1 MISKAKRKSSKKGDK
16 RPNAERPRA
25 GVAVVPT
32 ASASD
37 RPNAEIEATPV
48 ALSPNA
54 DVAISAGKELNV
66 GQRPAPTAPT
76 ECVHCQSVD
85 FVRRGRRHN
94 KFGSAQL
101 YICRNPLC
109 GRTFT
114 VKDIAGKKFP
124 LKIVIECMS
133 HYNLGFTFEQACSL
147 VRQKFGAAPD
157 PQTASAW
164 YEEYKPLC
172 RYERLRPWAVKY
184 CKPTETVE
192 VVTLAHRQLYR
203 FRYHRAKTY
212 LMLEEFRN
220 RNLKPLK
227 EYLDNVSSETPH
239 QYFQEGARMSEI
251 KSKFDKA
258 DMIVK
263 AKTNFANH
271 LAEFVLPSVAENKQ
285 RHEELQRFFI
295 ANDSVTVAT
304 EVPVYIRREDVE
316 HLEQVL
322 KFKVTDNGL
331 ITLKRRSADGSS
343 AERPRAEIDVVPT
356 ASVSADFTTSAGEN
370 RTAATATSASRRQFR
385 DREVPMPKLL
395 TGHIDFVQIRNGCV
409 HLLDYKPNAAKEQP
423 IEQLTWY
430 AMAMSRLTGL
440 RLFSFKC
447 GWFDEKDYFE
457 FFPLHVVKKLN
468 YKRKRNVVFKDGRK
482 VEIPRE
488 VREKASVV

>member
-1 MISKAKRKSSKKGDK
+1 MVTKTKNKVKRKDDVSEAKPEPPLDGHL
-16 RPNAERPRA
+16 
-25 GVAVVPT
+25 PT
-32 ASASD
+32 LRVLEDAH
-37 RPNAEIEATPV
+37 PAT
-48 ALSPNA
+48 A
-54 DVAISAGKELNV
+54 
-66 GQRPAPTAPT
+66 TACPYC
-76 ECVHCQSVD
+76 EGAD
-85 FVRRGRRHN
+85 FVKRGTRKN
-94 KFGSAQL
+94 KFGLAQL

-114 VKDIAGKKFP
+114 AKDIQGKKYP

-133 HYNLGFTFEQACSL
+133 HYNLGFTFEQTCSI

-192 VVTLAHRQLYR
+192 VVTMAHRQLYR

-227 EYLDNVSSETPH
+227 EYLDSVSTETPH
-239 QYFQEGARMSEI
+239 QYFSEGGRMSEI

-263 AKTNFANH
+263 SKTNFANH
-271 LAEFVLPSVAENKQ
+271 LAEFVP
-285 RHEELQRFFI
+285 
-295 ANDSVTVAT
+295 
-304 EVPVYIRREDVE
+304 
-316 HLEQVL
+316 L
-322 KFKVTDNGL
+322 KFKVTDDGL
-331 ITLKRRSADGSS
+331 VMLKGKK
-343 AERPRAEIDVVPT
+343 RPEA
-356 ASVSADFTTSAGEN
+356 
-370 RTAATATSASRRQFR
+370 
-385 DREVPMPKLL
+385 MPKLL

-440 RLFSFKC
+440 RLFEFKC

-457 FFPLHVVKKLN
+457 FYPLHVVKKLN
-468 YKRKRNVVFKDGRK
+468 YKRKRHAVFRDGSK
-482 VEIPRE
+482 VEVPRE
-488 VREKASVV
+488 GQGKASIV

>member
-1 MISKAKRKSSKKGDK
+1 MKKKVKEKSKQAKVK
-16 RPNAERPRA
+16 RSR
-25 GVAVVPT
+25 VDV
-32 ASASD
+32 D
-37 RPNAEIEATPV
+37 RPDAEIEV
-48 ALSPNA
+48 APAALFPSA
-54 DVAISAGKELNV
+54 DIEKTSAGEELNV
-66 GQRPAPTAPT
+66 GQRQALVA
-76 ECVHCQSVD
+76 HCPYCESAD
-85 FVRRGRRHN
+85 FVKRGTRKN
-94 KFGSAQL
+94 KFGVAQL
-101 YICRNPLC
+101 HLCRNPLC

-114 VKDIAGKKFP
+114 IKDIKGKKYP

-133 HYNLGFTFEQACSL
+133 FYNLGFTLDQTCSL
-147 VRQKFGAAPD
+147 VKQKFGAAPD

-192 VVTLAHRQLYR
+192 VVTMAHRQLYR

-212 LMLEEFRN
+212 LMLQEFKN
-220 RNLKPLK
+220 RNLAPLK
-227 EYLDNVSSETPH
+227 EYLDSVSSETPH
-239 QYFQEGARMSEI
+239 QYFQEGGRMSEI

-263 AKTNFANH
+263 SKTNFANH
-271 LAEFVLPSVAENKQ
+271 LAEFVLPSVAENKH

-316 HLEQVL
+316 HLEKVL
-322 KFKVTDNGL
+322 KFKVTDDGL
-331 ITLKRRSADGSS
+331 VELKGKK
-343 AERPRAEIDVVPT
+343 RPEA
-356 ASVSADFTTSAGEN
+356 
-370 RTAATATSASRRQFR
+370 
-385 DREVPMPKLL
+385 MPKLL

-440 RLFSFKC
+440 RLFEFKC

-457 FFPLHVVKKLN
+457 FYPLHVVKKLN
-468 YKRKRNVVFKDGRK
+468 YKRKRNVRFKDGSK
-482 VEIPRE
+482 VEVPRGE
-488 VREKASVV
+488 RDKATVV

>member
-1 MISKAKRKSSKKGDK
+1 MKKSSGKRKNIGPAESETKVEALQDGHRPTRSVWDGARQAHQAEKKTS
-16 RPNAERPRA
+16 A
-25 GVAVVPT
+25 GENRTAVT
-32 ASASD
+32 ATSASATSC
-37 RPNAEIEATPV
+37 PYCEST
-48 ALSPNA
+48 
-54 DVAISAGKELNV
+54 
-66 GQRPAPTAPT
+66 
-76 ECVHCQSVD
+76 D
-85 FVRRGRRHN
+85 FVKRGTRHN
-94 KFGSAQL
+94 KFGEAQL

-114 VKDIAGKKFP
+114 AKDSSLGENLGRLVGKKYP

-133 HYNLGFTFEQACSL
+133 HYNLGFTFEQTCSI
-147 VRQKFGAAPD
+147 VKQKFGAAPD
-157 PQTASAW
+157 AQTASAW

-172 RYERLRPWAVKY
+172 RYERLRPYAVKY
-184 CKPTETVE
+184 CKPIETVE
-192 VVTLAHRQLYR
+192 VVTMAHRQMYR

-227 EYLDNVSSETPH
+227 EYLDSVSTETPH
-239 QYFQEGARMSEI
+239 QYFSEGGRMSEI

-263 AKTNFANH
+263 SKTNFANH
-271 LAEFVLPSVAENKQ
+271 LAEFVLPSVAENKH

-316 HLEQVL
+316 HMENVL
-322 KFKVTDNGL
+322 KFKVTGL
-331 ITLKRRSADGSS
+331 SG
-343 AERPRAEIDVVPT
+343 AEVDSVPT
-356 ASVSADFTTSAGEN
+356 ATASADIATPARGGKRQHAISALEPPPGFVMVKGSK
-370 RTAATATSASRRQFR
+370 RPIPFPRI
-385 DREVPMPKLL
+385 L

-409 HLLDYKPNAAKEQP
+409 HLLDYKPNASKEQP

-440 RLFSFKC
+440 RLFEFKC

-457 FFPLHVVKKLN
+457 FYPLHVVKKLN

-482 VEIPRE
+482 VEVPRE
-488 VREKASVV
+488 VFGKAEVV

>member
-1 MISKAKRKSSKKGDK
+1 MVAKTKKVFK
-16 RPNAERPRA
+16 RPSPERPNAD
-25 GVAVVPT
+25 V
-32 ASASD
+32 
-37 RPNAEIEATPV
+37 EATPV
-48 ALSPNA
+48 ALVPKTE
-54 DVAISAGKELNV
+54 VATSAGEASAKAQATSAL
-66 GQRPAPTAPT
+66 TAPT
-76 ECVHCQSVD
+76 ECVYCQSVD

-94 KFGSAQL
+94 KFGTAQL
-101 YICRNPLC
+101 YICRNPVC

-114 VKDIAGKKFP
+114 AKDIKGKKFP

-133 HYNLGFTFEQACSL
+133 HYNLGFTFEQTCSI
-147 VRQKFGAAPD
+147 VKQKFGAAPD

-192 VVTLAHRQLYR
+192 VVTMAHRQLYR

-220 RNLKPLK
+220 RNLTPLK

-239 QYFQEGARMSEI
+239 QYFSEGGRMSEI

-263 AKTNFANH
+263 AKENFANK
-271 LAEFVLPSVAENKQ
+271 LAEFVLPSVLENKH

-304 EVPVYIRREDVE
+304 EVPVYIRREDVA
-316 HLEQVL
+316 HLENAL
-322 KFKVTDNGL
+322 KFKVTDDGL
-331 ITLKRRSADGSS
+331 VTLKGKKRSEA
-343 AERPRAEIDVVPT
+343 
-356 ASVSADFTTSAGEN
+356 
-370 RTAATATSASRRQFR
+370 
-385 DREVPMPKLL
+385 MPNLL

-440 RLFSFKC
+440 RLFDFKC

-457 FFPLHVVKKLN
+457 FFPLHVVKKMN

-482 VEIPRE
+482 VEVPRE
-488 VREKASVV
+488 ALGKAAVV

>member
-1 MISKAKRKSSKKGDK
+1 MKKSSGKHKNT
-16 RPNAERPRA
+16 RPKTSVVLVPDVEHPRA
-25 GVAVVPT
+25 
-32 ASASD
+32 
-37 RPNAEIEATPV
+37 EIVE
-48 ALSPNA
+48 
-54 DVAISAGKELNV
+54 
-66 GQRPAPTAPT
+66 APTALETAEVEKITLKSAEFCPYC
-76 ECVHCQSVD
+76 ESVD
-85 FVRRGRRHN
+85 FVKRGVRKN
-94 KFGSAQL
+94 KFGEAQL
-101 YICRNPLC
+101 YLCRNPLC

-114 VKDIAGKKFP
+114 ARDIKGKKFP
-124 LKIVIECMS
+124 LRIVIDAMS
-133 HYNLGFTFEQACSL
+133 YYNLGFTLEYSCAL
-147 VRQKFGAAPD
+147 VKKKFGSAPD
-157 PQTASAW
+157 PQTLSGW
-164 YEEYKPLC
+164 IEEYKPLC

-184 CKPTETVE
+184 CKPQETVE
-192 VVTLAHRQLYR
+192 VVTMAHRQLYR

-220 RNLKPLK
+220 RNLTPLK

-239 QYFQEGARMSEI
+239 QYFSEGGRMSEI

-263 AKTNFANH
+263 SKTNFANH
-271 LAEFVLPSVAENKQ
+271 LAEFVLRAVTENKQ

-316 HLEQVL
+316 HLEKVL
-322 KFKVTDNGL
+322 KFKVTDDGL
-331 ITLKRRSADGSS
+331 VELKGKKRSEA
-343 AERPRAEIDVVPT
+343 
-356 ASVSADFTTSAGEN
+356 
-370 RTAATATSASRRQFR
+370 
-385 DREVPMPKLL
+385 MPKLL

-440 RLFSFKC
+440 RLFDFKC

-457 FFPLHVVKKLN
+457 FYPLHVVKKLN

-482 VEIPRE
+482 VEIPKE
-488 VREKASVV
+488 YREKAAVV

>member
-1 MISKAKRKSSKKGDK
+1 MEKS
-16 RPNAERPRA
+16 
-25 GVAVVPT
+25 
-32 ASASD
+32 
-37 RPNAEIEATPV
+37 
-48 ALSPNA
+48 
-54 DVAISAGKELNV
+54 
-66 GQRPAPTAPT
+66 T
-76 ECVHCQSVD
+76 EKIGSESVEKCPYCESID
-85 FVRRGRRHN
+85 FVKRGLRKN
-94 KFGSAQL
+94 KFGAAQL
-101 YICRNPLC
+101 YICRNLVC

-114 VKDIAGKKFP
+114 AKYGSLGENLGTLVRKKFP
-124 LKIVIECMS
+124 LKIIIECMS
-133 HYNLGFTFEQACSL
+133 FYNLGFTFEQACSL

-192 VVTLAHRQLYR
+192 VVTMAHRQLYR

-212 LMLEEFRN
+212 LMLQEFKN
-220 RNLKPLK
+220 RNLEPLK

-239 QYFQEGARMSEI
+239 QYFSEGGRMSEI

-263 AKTNFANH
+263 AKNNFANH
-271 LAEFVLPSVAENKQ
+271 LAEFVLPSVAENKH

-304 EVPVYIRREDVE
+304 EVPVYIRREDILHLQNQLGFTVVGEEGIKWKGRRKGPNADVE
-316 HLEQVL
+316 EL
-322 KFKVTDNGL
+322 
-331 ITLKRRSADGSS
+331 SGSS
-343 AERPRAEIDVVPT
+343 RAEV
-356 ASVSADFTTSAGEN
+356 
-370 RTAATATSASRRQFR
+370 ATSAEKHRKAHGNIGSGL
-385 DREVPMPKLL
+385 PALL

-440 RLFSFKC
+440 RLFEFKC

-457 FFPLHVVKKLN
+457 FYPLHVVKKLKPS
-468 YKRKRNVVFKDGRK
+468 KRRRNVYFRDGSK
-482 VEIPRE
+482 VEVPKKMLN
-488 VREKASVV
+488 KAVIV